1 MTSRLTAALP
11 SGSILQRVIC
21 TATPRR
27 RTMSISALSALT
39 ANSVQSSSSQPN
51 VRQAFNQLVS
61 SLDSGNLSDAQQA
74 YSALSELQSS
84 SQSSNRSSAAKWR
97 SEWRASG
104 VAATGSGRSS
114 SSRPTCRWSQSFY
127 SVAKRFDAT
136 PPGRFLVSI
145 G

>member
-39 ANSVQSSSSQPN
+39 ANSVQSSSSQPS
-51 VRQAFNQLVS
+51 VWQAFNQLVS
-61 SLDSGNLSDAQQA
+61 SLDSGKLSDAQQA

-84 SQSSNRSSAAKWR
+84 SQSSNSNTPFAKALNQIGQALQNGDLNGAQQAL
-97 SEWRASG
+97 ASLQQAQAG
-104 VAATGSGRSS
+104 HHHHG
-114 SSRPTCRWSQSFY
+114 
-127 SVAKRFDAT
+127 
-136 PPGRFLVSI
+136 
-145 G
+145 